1 MSKSDTYVAR
11 TEKFLEA
18 LSKELA
24 FEVVDVEFVKE
35 ASQHYLRVY
44 CDMDK
49 EGGITID
56 DCAELSAIGLMKPTL
71 LMSHTYLR

>member
-35 ASQHYLRVY
+35 ASEHYLRVY

-56 DCAELSAIGLMKPTL
+56 DCVEISRAVSD
-71 LMSHTYLR
+71 